1 MYLKNEKFR
10 RYFQA
15 PATQAMMQS
24 RRSVLNCERVGGAH
38 LSPSNAYT
46 PAQIIQNALCVV
58 RWHKQTSFTVLFNLH
73 SVYCVLNRCLKI
85 RQLFR
90 LSSFM
95 ALI

>member
-24 RRSVLNCERVGGAH
+24 RQSVLNCERVGGAH
-38 LSPSNAYT
+38 LSLSNAHT

-58 RWHKQTSFTVLFNLH
+58 RWHKQTSFQ
-73 SVYCVLNRCLKI
+73 SSQCL
-85 RQLFR
+85 LCP
-90 LSSFM
+90 
-95 ALI
+95 